1 MSEQPF
7 YTTQLSGGPTGKPKE
22 KLVLIDRRR
31 RRREQ
36 QLPPRHEAVRNIR

>member
-1 MSEQPF
+1 MNDKPF
-7 YTTQLSGGPTGKPKE
+7 YTTQLSGGPTGEPKE
-22 KLVLIDRRR
+22 KRVLIDR